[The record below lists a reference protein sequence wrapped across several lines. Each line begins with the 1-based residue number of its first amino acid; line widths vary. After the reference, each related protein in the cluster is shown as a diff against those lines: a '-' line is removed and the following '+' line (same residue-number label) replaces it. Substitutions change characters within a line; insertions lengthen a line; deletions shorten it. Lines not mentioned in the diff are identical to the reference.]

1 MTSTPSPSTSAEPPA
16 EALAGRLADFLRR
29 HRRVAVLTGAG
40 VSTASGIP
48 DYRDADGEW
57 KHARPV
63 MFDEFRRDPAVRRRY
78 WARSLVGW
86 ESFRRA
92 RPNAAHA
99 ALARIEEVGRVSGL
113 VTQNVD
119 RLHQQAGHR
128 RVLDLHGRLDEVTC
142 LDCSQVIEREALQRR
157 LQTLNPDFVPGPA
170 AARPDGDAE
179 VSAAALETFRVP
191 DCPACDGVLKPAVVF
206 FGENVPRVWVQAAAR
221 TVTDAD
227 ALLVVG
233 SSLMVFSG
241 YRFARQAA
249 REGKEIAIVGL
260 GRTRA
265 DELASL
271 RLRADCGA
279 LLTETWRQLA
289 G

>member
-1 MTSTPSPSTSAEPPA
+1 MDALPTPPEDCSGDPGAV
-16 EALAGRLADFLRR
+16 LARFLRS

-57 KHARPV
+57 KHSRPV
-63 MFDEFRRDPAVRRRY
+63 MYEDFRRHAHVRQRY

-86 ESFRRA
+86 EAFRRA
-92 RPNAAHA
+92 RPNPAHA
-99 ALARIEEVGRVSGL
+99 ALAQLESAGHLRGL

-128 RVLDLHGRLDEVTC
+128 EVLDLHGRLDRVIC
-142 LDCSQVIEREALQRR
+142 MDCGDISEREAMQLR
-157 LQTLNPDFVPGPA
+157 LKAANPGFRGQA
-170 AARPDGDAE
+170 ELTRPDGDAE
-179 VSAAALETFRVP
+179 LAQPALEQDFQV
-191 DCPACDGVLKPAVVF
+191 PACRRCGGTLKPAVVF
-206 FGENVPRVWVQAAAR
+206 FGEGVPRAWVNRAMG
-221 TVTDAD
+221 DIDSAD

-241 YRFARQAA
+241 FRFVRHAA
-249 REGKEIAIVGL
+249 QSGKPVAILGL

-265 DELASL
+265 DGFAHL
-271 RLRADCGA
+271 RLSGECGEVLNTA
-279 LLTETWRQLA
+279 LARL
-289 G
+289 